1 MRRIINHLY
10 FLSID
15 LTMKF
20 FCLVILAILMPAKVF
35 FALLYFLLVFP
46 KNDFSCYIIS
56 RWTPFL
62 ASLYISQSILRRSAL
77 NFLNN
82 LSLKLNFSAI
92 SLWNHSLL
100 VFFIF
105 TVFKGAILFTA
116 STSLLKMSVCTLF
129 ISRAFPYSS
138 IEYFLNDLK

>member
-1 MRRIINHLY
+1 MRRTINHLY
-10 FLSID
+10 FLSIY

-35 FALLYFLLVFP
+35 FALLYFLLVFRQ
-46 KNDFSCYIIS
+46 NDFSYYIIS
-56 RWTPFL
+56 RWTSFL
-62 ASLYISQSILRRSAL
+62 ASLYISQSILRQFAL

-92 SLWNHSLL
+92 FLSNHSLL

-105 TVFKGAILFTA
+105 TVFKDVILFIA
-116 STSLLKMSVCTLF
+116 SISLWKKLF
-129 ISRAFPYSS
+129 YALFTSRAFPYSS
-138 IEYFLNDLK
+138 TEYFLNDLK